1 MENNKIVNVAMGID
15 AEKDKTKKINLY
27 LEDNGNREF
36 VTVKDL
42 IETIEKDKK
51 FAEESGRLEEFLNE
65 VVVMNV
71 CDIHGQIIESK
82 AHTEVGWCE
91 GAFILSGNADS
102 LEFVDTDKQTISLIR
117 DEYVKMKKQFGDT
130 YKYKGKREILETF
143 YFTFGSGH
151 KHNGKTMEGKYQPI
165 KAINYKVAVEKMK
178 EIYGKDWF
186 WIYEQDEWFGRGYNC
201 YYGEDDELETI
212 AVEVE

>member
-1 MENNKIVNVAMGID
+1 METNKIVNVAMGID

-71 CDIHGQIIESK
+71 CDIYGQIIESK

-102 LEFVDTDKQTISLIR
+102 LEFVDADRQSLFLIR
-117 DEYVKMKKQFGDT
+117 DEYVKMKKQFGET

-143 YFTFGSGH
+143 YFTFKSGQ
-151 KHNGKTMEGKYQPI
+151 KYNGKSMEYKYQPI
-165 KAINYKVAVEKMK
+165 KAISYKVAIEKMK
-178 EIYGKDWF
+178 EIYGEDWF
-186 WIYEQDEWFGRGYNC
+186 LVYEEDEWFERSYNC
-201 YYGEDDELETI
+201 YYEEGDELETI
-212 AVEVE
+212 IVEVG